1 MLIRVFS
8 FWLLLLT
15 ATFAQT
21 PPSLG
26 TASITGR
33 ITFKEQPLPGM
44 MVTLES
50 ARHIFNAQAPP
61 LSAKTDTDGRYR
73 LTGITAGQYSVS
85 PRALAYAIPYD
96 GATYRPG
103 KTVTIS
109 DGEALEGMDF
119 ALVKGAVIT
128 GTITDYTGRAVIG
141 QEVRLERLN
150 EQNKATSF
158 RTGAYRM
165 YNTDDRGA
173 YRLFGLP
180 AGRYRVG
187 LGESSKDGSLMIG
200 PRAAIIA

>member
-50 ARHIFNAQAPP
+50 ARRSFNAQASP
-61 LSAKTDTDGRYR
+61 LSMKTDTDGRYR

-85 PRALAYAIPYD
+85 PRVLAYAIPYD
-96 GATYRPG
+96 GAFTITNLAPG
-103 KTVTIS
+103 KYWLL
-109 DGEALEGMDF
+109 A
-119 ALVKGAVIT
+119 
-128 GTITDYTGRAVIG
+128 RAVPDD
-141 QEVRLERLN
+141 ESDEKPAKPVAWDANERAKLRQTAEAAN
-150 EQNKATSF
+150 QAIT
-158 RTGAYRM
+158 
-165 YNTDDRGA
+165 
-173 YRLFGLP
+173 
-180 AGRYRVG
+180 
-187 LGESSKDGSLMIG
+187 LMACQ
-200 PRAAIIA
+200 RAKEFVLKFEAAVK